1 MHDTTE
7 RIRRVKLR
15 VEELRCR
22 EEKRLIGSL
31 FSLCMILS
39 TFLVGIIG
47 NMAGGGQRIAT
58 GLYGSMLMYENVGSH
73 VLVGVIS
80 FSAAVVITV
89 ICIRNKEKNSKIL
102 NKKTGQNEN
111 KI

>member
-31 FSLCMILS
+31 FSLCVI
-39 TFLVGIIG
+39 LVGIIG

-80 FSAAVVITV
+80 FSAAIGITV
-89 ICIRNKEKNSKIL
+89 MCIRNKEKNKKIL
-102 NKKTGQNEN
+102 NSKKDE
-111 KI
+111 